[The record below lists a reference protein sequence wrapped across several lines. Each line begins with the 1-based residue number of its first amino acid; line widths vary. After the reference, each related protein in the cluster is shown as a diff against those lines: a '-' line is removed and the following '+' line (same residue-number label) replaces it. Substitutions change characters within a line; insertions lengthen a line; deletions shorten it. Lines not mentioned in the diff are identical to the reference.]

1 VIELSALNLSRGNH
15 VIQEAA
21 QAVMARAQQFE
32 EHKQHVEAKRLEDLA
47 MRTELRKINRD
58 IKAANLKR
66 MQRAEEYRRM
76 LLQEKVQAELDRTR

>member
-1 VIELSALNLSRGNH
+1 MIELSALNLSRGNH

-32 EHKQHVEAKRLEDLA
+32 EHKQHVEVKRLEDLA